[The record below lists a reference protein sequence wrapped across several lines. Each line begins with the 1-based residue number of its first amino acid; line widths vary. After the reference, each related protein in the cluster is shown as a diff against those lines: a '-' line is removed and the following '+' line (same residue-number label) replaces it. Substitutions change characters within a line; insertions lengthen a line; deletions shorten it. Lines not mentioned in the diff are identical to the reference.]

1 MNGVIP
7 LKDGST
13 RKNSIEKLKPHGDSD
28 AEVQPR
34 NIIIGEPSVAEKM
47 SWAPPDRLGSS
58 GACTTQAPQ
67 KPIGVAGSSTK
78 QVPPLS
84 SLNPLSVSGVSR
96 RESKEASRDGFGGT

>member
-13 RKNSIEKLKPHGDSD
+13 RKNSIDTLKPHGDPN
-28 AEVQPR
+28 AEGQPR
-34 NIIIGEPSVAEKM
+34 NIIISEPSVAEKM

-67 KPIGVAGSSTK
+67 NPIGVAGSSTK

-96 RESKEASRDGFGGT
+96 RESEASRDGFGGT